1 MPKSKGRTKKSGSR
15 YELRPARRQRP
26 KKSPRWYGPAV
37 LGVMAIGVIM
47 IVLNYIG
54 LMPGTGGTASTTYL
68 FVGLGLIAL
77 GFVGTTF
84 WT

>member
-1 MPKSKGRTKKSGSR
+1 M
-15 YELRPARRQRP
+15 
-26 KKSPRWYGPAV
+26 V
-37 LGVMAIGVIM
+37 LGVMGIGVM
-47 IVLNYIG
+47 VIVLNYIG
-54 LMPGTGGTASTTYL
+54 LMPTTHGSGTSFFL

>member
-1 MPKSKGRTKKSGSR
+1 MI
-15 YELRPARRQRP
+15 
-26 KKSPRWYGPAV
+26 
-37 LGVMAIGVIM
+37 LGVMGVGVIV

-54 LMPGTGGTASTTYL
+54 LMPGTGGTANTTFL